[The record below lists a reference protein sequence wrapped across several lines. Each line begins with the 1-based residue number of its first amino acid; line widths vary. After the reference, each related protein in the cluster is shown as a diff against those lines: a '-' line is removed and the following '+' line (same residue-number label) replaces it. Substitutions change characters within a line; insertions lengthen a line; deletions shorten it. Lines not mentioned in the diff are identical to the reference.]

1 MLKAF
6 ILLAILTVGM
16 AAATAQDVKIKRGK
30 VTMSE
35 ADYNVLKQKAELYE
49 KTQQALN
56 ETLAAY
62 QKQQQ
67 MNDMYRPIEL
77 KTFTDSASYAIGRDI
92 YQTWLHKMEDEGIIL
107 DLKNPEPTL
116 DGIEAVYMPP
126 TLPSDAPIAK
136 LIADSDVKV
145 LTNVAEPFPAGV

>member
-1 MLKAF
+1 MKKAF

-56 ETLAAY
+56 ETLAAGILCHR
-62 QKQQQ
+62 QGHLPELAAAESRHQRTGR
-67 MNDMYRPIEL
+67 RPVH
-77 KTFTDSASYAIGRDI
+77 D
-92 YQTWLHKMEDEGIIL
+92 
-107 DLKNPEPTL
+107 
-116 DGIEAVYMPP
+116 
-126 TLPSDAPIAK
+126 
-136 LIADSDVKV
+136 
-145 LTNVAEPFPAGV
+145 